1 MRILIALDADILF
14 SLHAGTSVWDPKGY
28 VLPMM
33 APIFSRVPRAGVNR
47 QINIIIL
54 IGACVQVC
62 HT

>member
-1 MRILIALDADILF
+1 MLIPITLDAEILF
-14 SLHAGTSVWDPKGY
+14 SLHAGTLVWDPKGY
-28 VLPMM
+28 VLPTT
-33 APIFSRVPRAGVNR
+33 APVFSRVLRAGVNR